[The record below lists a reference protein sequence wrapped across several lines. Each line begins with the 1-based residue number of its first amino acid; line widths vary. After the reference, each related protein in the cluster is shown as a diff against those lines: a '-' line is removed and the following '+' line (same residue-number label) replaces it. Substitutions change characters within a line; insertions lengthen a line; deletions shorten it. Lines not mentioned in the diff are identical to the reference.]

1 MNCEP
6 GGGHKRVN
14 WVRSG
19 FIVRNNSVR
28 MQQPPRYKTQTNN
41 NKIEIDLNRNRMIFD
56 FQTDNN
62 KIEIVLNRNRMIF
75 DCQTVNNKIE
85 IYLKTET
92 E

>member
-19 FIVRNNSVR
+19 FIVKNNSVS
-28 MQQPPRYKTQTNN
+28 MQPPIYKTQTN
-41 NKIEIDLNRNRMIFD
+41 
-56 FQTDNN
+56 
-62 KIEIVLNRNRMIF
+62 
-75 DCQTVNNKIE
+75 NNKIE